1 MIRVGS
7 PRFSQGKPK
16 KLVEEQWGINSKHI
30 RQLLASD
37 FTDGYRFPIER
48 NHRLL
53 THARV
58 QVDLDATDKLI
69 LMFFHHNLCGV
80 PDVVAQSTPCRFGG
94 VRWWFACNKCEKSV
108 RLVYFVGSVL
118 HCRTC
123 AGLVH
128 KSTRTSHDAE
138 RSVNRAERFDAL
150 NRRVQ
155 S

>member
-80 PDVVAQSTPCRFGG
+80 PDVVARAHLADSVECDGGLRATSARSLFALYILWDQSYIAAPAPALFINQPER
-94 VRWWFACNKCEKSV
+94 
-108 RLVYFVGSVL
+108 
-118 HCRTC
+118 RTM
-123 AGLVH
+123 
-128 KSTRTSHDAE
+128 
-138 RSVNRAERFDAL
+138 RSDL
-150 NRRVQ
+150 
-155 S
+155 